1 MKTQVKQRVSRMG
14 LYGLVGLSLL
24 LWAPGLSAAD
34 AKAEKTFTIAVTDQQ
49 GVETELKNGI
59 EA

>member
-24 LWAPGLSAAD
+24 LW
-34 AKAEKTFTIAVTDQQ
+34 
-49 GVETELKNGI
+49 TEGRRTPDRR
-59 EA
+59 